1 MDIIK
6 STRHAK
12 ITGDF
17 AEALVLYWLSKYGF
31 ECTRV
36 DHTGIDL
43 IARNPHTNE
52 LLGVSVKSRCR
63 VTGTEDESVSIP
75 ADNFK
80 KVTSACQAFGC
91 VPYFAIVVDAGE
103 SIRGFILPMS
113 RLLTLC
119 PSTDLGSYWKMSARF
134 LQECAKD
141 SEIKCFE
148 FQTRTSSWW
157 TPSGMVSNDSLGS

>member
-1 MDIIK
+1 MDILK

-31 ECTRV
+31 ECANI

-52 LLGVSVKSRCR
+52 LFGVSVKSRCR
-63 VTGTEDESVSIP
+63 VAGTEAESVSIP
-75 ADNFK
+75 ADNFRK
-80 KVTSACQAFGC
+80 ATAACDAFGC

-103 SIRGFILPMS
+103 HIQGFILPMS

-119 PSTDLGSYWKMSARF
+119 PSTALGSYWKMSARF
-134 LQECAKD
+134 LQQCGED
-141 SEIKCFE
+141 PEIKCFE
-148 FQTRTSSWW
+148 FQTRTVNWW
-157 TPSGMVSNDSLGS
+157 AAAEVAIMDCPEP